1 MTIKGSLQRPNIVR
15 RARSHER
22 TLRAGIANSMPD
34 ESLATLVG
42 TNSRLVD
49 TNSRLEQRNAVLE
62 EQAHTLTHLAER
74 LPRAE
79 EEAKNA
85 RADKASLEQEIRL
98 GGAQKAAKRINT
110 LISVVPNTIMVVCN
124 ITCLSGFIMIFTMVL
139 PIGIVWV
146 PWTFLL
152 PFMALFVISFRPAN
166 TKTVRTITLQL
177 ASFSTAVSNYAPLVG
192 FFLVYSTIESLR
204 PYPTAVMATMT
215 SIQAV
220 FMLDNCV
227 FPRLLGFVHNICGEA
242 EKMTKRE
249 KSKLTWAFMVE
260 ELGSERKACM
270 ALVSSLGFFYP
281 LWEGAALATK
291 CEWPFSSRYMVMQVI
306 KHTLVACGLN
316 VFLMPIVPIYFL
328 SGGTEADFM
337 PPPRMLA
344 NHNFTSS
351 ELQTYMDAARTE
363 VLVLAC
369 FSPALFAVILVAYLF
384 RPRIHAWLIRLA
396 TAGDAGRAAGVAAM
410 IGKLEPQAVLSMSRR
425 TFTGLPFDVLCK
437 EDFASNQDTG
447 LNAKARRCRLGEVD
461 AFLSHSWHDNAE
473 SKWQTLSSWA
483 AEFAEAQ
490 GRSPV
495 VWLDKACL
503 NQLDIES
510 QLACLPV
517 YLSGCQR
524 LVVLAGDTFHTRIW
538 CIIEI
543 FTFLRMGG
551 TPDRVTLLPLLTAA
565 PAIHRSPSAADED
578 AENME
583 LGRIKTDDSTLEA
596 VFERFRTFEVSATK
610 AFKEDE
616 RQHLLGV
623 IEAGFGDLEV
633 FDSLVQSLFD
643 SLRQEHTSHTEQ
655 AKRSVPSRGGK
666 GAVVGVPRQP
676 GLAC

>member
-1 MTIKGSLQRPNIVR
+1 
-15 RARSHER
+15 
-22 TLRAGIANSMPD
+22 
-34 ESLATLVG
+34 
-42 TNSRLVD
+42 
-49 TNSRLEQRNAVLE
+49 
-62 EQAHTLTHLAER
+62 
-74 LPRAE
+74 
-79 EEAKNA
+79 
-85 RADKASLEQEIRL
+85 
-98 GGAQKAAKRINT
+98 
-110 LISVVPNTIMVVCN
+110 
-124 ITCLSGFIMIFTMVL
+124 
-139 PIGIVWV
+139 
-146 PWTFLL
+146 
-152 PFMALFVISFRPAN
+152 
-166 TKTVRTITLQL
+166 
-177 ASFSTAVSNYAPLVG
+177 
-192 FFLVYSTIESLR
+192 
-204 PYPTAVMATMT
+204 
-215 SIQAV
+215 
-220 FMLDNCV
+220 
-227 FPRLLGFVHNICGEA
+227 
-242 EKMTKRE
+242 MTKSE
-249 KSKLTWAFMVE
+249 KAKLTWAFMVE
-260 ELGSERKACM
+260 ELGSERKARM
-270 ALVSSLGFFYP
+270 ALVTSLGFFYP
-281 LWEGAALATK
+281 VWEGTALATK
-291 CEWPFSSRYMVMQVI
+291 CEWPFSSRYMVMQVV
-306 KHTLVACGLN
+306 KHTLVGCGLN
-316 VFLMPIVPIYFL
+316 VFLMSIVPIYFL
-328 SGGTEADFM
+328 SGGTDADFM

-344 NHNFTSS
+344 NHNFTTA
-351 ELQTYMDAARTE
+351 ELETYMAAARSD
-363 VLVLAC
+363 VIGLLC
-369 FSPALFAVILVAYLF
+369 FSPALFAVILVVYLF

-437 EDFASNQDTG
+437 GDFASNQDTG

-583 LGRIKTDDSTLEA
+583 LARIETDDSTLEA

-643 SLRQEHTSHTEQ
+643 SLRQEHASHTEQ